1 MTDYILHTSGLICEV
16 GLAGF
21 TSIHK
26 PNLSESPLAARRG
39 VSLRVPQG
47 YPKNCMV
54 YQSLM
59 DPFTK
64 KRRFISI
71 YAINLFLLPDWYMS
85 NLCCQE
91 CACSSREIVKA
102 LRVIG
107 AAIVLPGSN
116 CQPAPFWSWY
126 G

>member
-16 GLAGF
+16 GL
-21 TSIHK
+21 HK
-26 PNLSESPLAARRG
+26 PNLAESPLAARRG
-39 VSLRVPQG
+39 VSLKEGTTGIPQELHG
-47 YPKNCMV
+47 LSIIDGPLY
-54 YQSLM
+54 
-59 DPFTK
+59 K

-116 CQPAPFWSWY
+116 CQPAPLWSWY